1 MAIKDL
7 KIFKLSRIGYEELWN
22 DAVAWIQQ
30 TYSEAKQK
38 FNTSSP
44 FSQLLQVMLH
54 MGRMVL
60 YYIEDSITGLN
71 IKTAY
76 RPDQIR
82 GLATLSGHDPSR
94 AVGARGGIRISYY
107 NSGTEEHHGEVCFI
121 PNKSVLKNTLNGL
134 SYIVLFGADN
144 AKMSMTAS
152 NYIDATVIQGLLKY
166 QQATSTGT
174 ALQSYNF
181 TERNYAEIDQ
191 YFVNVYVNGE
201 RWTVVDAFLDMTY
214 NQKACLVR
222 TGMLGGIDVFFG
234 NTDNGAIPPSGA
246 TILVEYLITNGVTA
260 NIDKDTMNEDNY
272 WTWQDMG
279 YLKDGTSVDL
289 NKSFRVKCTTDI
301 IFGTRSEDTALTQL
315 IAPHASRSMVLAN
328 ETNYRYFLQKM
339 NMFSVIEIIK
349 GYTTEDD
356 NKAQISYNEAYNN
369 YTTLNAQYINL
380 VGIYGSSS
388 QQAQDMLK
396 QVEDALAAY
405 EDAKAKLE
413 DSGLDDNT
421 VYLMLIP
428 DIVGRMSSATNYFT
442 CPQSLFFLS
451 EDEKENIINLIDSTG
466 QRVLTVENRIIDP
479 RIAKFAINAVIRLW
493 NGYDQTDIYN
503 SCVNKLSDY
512 LLHMNRRDLIP
523 ASDIVALFED
533 IEGVDSVQIFFDAD
547 VENEAVYGKK
557 GFRGINEY
565 GDIVLTRNV
574 TDVNGS
580 VLEVRDIFPLFRGPF
595 SSKDGVQYSD
605 NQELGSISC
614 FNMTV
619 SGYSQPRTLNLHN
632 SQQLA

>member
-7 KIFKLSRIGYEELWN
+7 KIFKLNRIGYDEMWN
-22 DAVAWIQQ
+22 DAISWIQK
-30 TYSEAKQK
+30 TYTDAKQK

-44 FSQLLQVMLH
+44 FAQLLQVMLH

-82 GLATLSGHDPSR
+82 GLATLTGHDPSR
-94 AVGARGGIRISYY
+94 SVGARGAIRISYY
-107 NSGTEEHHGEVCFI
+107 NTGGTEHQGEVCFI
-121 PNKSVLKNTLNGL
+121 PNKTKLKNTLNGL

-144 AKMSMTAS
+144 AKMTMSAS
-152 NYIDATVIQGLLKY
+152 NYVDATVVQGMLKY
-166 QQATSTGT
+166 QQATGTGGPM
-174 ALQSYNF
+174 QSFNF

-201 RWTVVDAFLDMTY
+201 RWAMVDAFLDMTY
-214 NQKACLVR
+214 QQKACMVR

-234 NTDNGAIPPSGA
+234 NGSNGAIPPAGA
-246 TILVEYLITNGVTA
+246 TILVEYLVTNGETS
-260 NIDKDTMNEDNY
+260 NIDKDTMNEDVY
-272 WTWQDMG
+272 WVWEESG
-279 YLKDGTSVDL
+279 YLKDGTAIDL
-289 NKSFRVKCTTDI
+289 NKTFAVKCLTDI

-339 NMFSVIEIIK
+339 NMFSVIEVIK

-356 NKAQISYNEAYNN
+356 NKMQITYNEAYNN

-380 VGIYGSSS
+380 VGIYGSNS
-388 QQAQDMLK
+388 QQAEELLEK
-396 QVEDALAAY
+396 VEDARVKY

-428 DIVGRMSSATNYFT
+428 DIIGRKSSATNYFT
-442 CPQSLFFLS
+442 CPQGIFFLS
-451 EDEKENIINLIDSTG
+451 DDEKENILNLIDSTG

-479 RIAKFAINAVIRLW
+479 RVARFAINTVVRLW
-493 NGYDQTDIYN
+493 DGYDQQEVYN
-503 SCVNKLSDY
+503 SCVSVLSDY
-512 LLHMNRRDLIP
+512 LLNMNRRDLIP
-523 ASDIVALFED
+523 VSDIVALFENVA
-533 IEGVDSVQIFFDAD
+533 GVDSVQVFFDAD
-547 VENEAVYGKK
+547 VNNEQVYGKS
-557 GFRGINEY
+557 GFRGIDDY

-574 TDVNGS
+574 TDINGS

-595 SSKDGVQYSD
+595 TSKDGVTYSD
-605 NQELGSISC
+605 TQEFGSVSC

-619 SGYSQPRTLNLHN
+619 SGWSQPRNLSLYN
-632 SQQLA
+632 SQQIN